1 MGSVI
6 TVVNAKGGCGKTTTA
21 QSVAA
26 ALARLHDKKVIAIDA
41 DSQGSLTLSCG
52 VSRGLSPNLHDVI
65 MGAVDPS
72 DSIVRDESIPF
83 DLIPGDRK
91 LAFVD
96 IERQGHRGNDRIIE
110 DITDHLQGYDYVV
123 IDAARGFE
131 MTSIAAIIAADGIII
146 PCEAQYLSQAGLE
159 DELETFR
166 DVRDRSRARW
176 VRVLFTRYSRS
187 KHAQSVIDNV
197 RGTGIPTFDTI
208 IRTNVD
214 LAAAAGRGTDIFDY
228 APRSNGAADYAA
240 LADEIVAL

>member
-1 MGSVI
+1 MPEVI
-6 TVVNAKGGCGKTTTA
+6 VVVNAKGGTGKTTTS

-26 ALARLHDKKVIAIDA
+26 ALARLHDKKVLAIDA

-52 VSRGLSPNLHDVI
+52 ISRGVSPTLHDVI
-65 MGAVDPS
+65 VNGVDPL
-72 DSIVRDESIPF
+72 DAIVRDQLVPF
-83 DLIPGDRK
+83 DLIPGNRK

-96 IERQGHRGNDRIIE
+96 IERQGHRGNDRIVKGIV
-110 DITDHLQGYDYVV
+110 DRLQGYDYIV

-131 MTSIAAIIAADGIII
+131 MTSISAIIAADGIII

-159 DELETFR
+159 DELDTFK
-166 DVRDRSRARW
+166 DVRNRSRARW

-187 KHAQSVIDNV
+187 NHAQSVIDNV

-214 LAAAAGRGTDIFDY
+214 LAAAAGRGTDIFNY

-240 LADEIVAL
+240 LTREIVEL